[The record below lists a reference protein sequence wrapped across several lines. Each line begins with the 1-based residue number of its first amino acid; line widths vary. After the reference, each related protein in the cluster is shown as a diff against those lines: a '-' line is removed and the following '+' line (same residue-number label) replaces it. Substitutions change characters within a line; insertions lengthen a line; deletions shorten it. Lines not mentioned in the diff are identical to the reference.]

1 MSRNFTLRTMNRSV
15 PFRSFI
21 RRIEAATETRV
32 LIDTIQAAYQARL
45 KGTLSC
51 KMSTPLNTPYEGT
64 RANLE
69 STPLRE
75 TRDVDGRARTFI
87 VAAPVIRL
95 ARTLPTREL
104 RTLATAIQTLPVQ
117 ERERVRNILR
127 TERRD
132 LYVRIQEGLL
142 QMIHQALARKLMYL
156 RFAFYEDRKTG
167 MPNEA
172 HNMIHLLTAADKAA
186 IWESL
191 KNASG
196 LAKPMAA

>member
-45 KGTLSC
+45 KGTISI
-51 KMSTPLNTPYEGT
+51 KMFTALNTAYEAK

-69 STPLRE
+69 STPSRE
-75 TRDVDGRARTFI
+75 TKDVDGRACTFI

-117 ERERVRNILR
+117 ERERVRNLFR
-127 TERRD
+127 MERHG
-132 LYVRIQEGLL
+132 LYVRIQEGLRR
-142 QMIHQALARKLMYL
+142 MIHQASARKLMYL

-167 MPNEA
+167 IPNEP
-172 HNMIHLLTAADKAA
+172 HNMIHLLTAADKQ
-186 IWESL
+186 
-191 KNASG
+191 
-196 LAKPMAA
+196 